1 MRKQSTRRMIV
12 AQKRQQEYQD
22 VLRRRRTYSKQ
33 QWWFWDWFS
42 KADNEIFLHNY
53 DRSRPF
59 QELGIRGIL
68 PEYRAIIV
76 RISWVV
82 DHWLIVSDAPYHT
95 YTTGATINKAIMNFR
110 HLMQEFVIDR

>member
-1 MRKQSTRRMIV
+1 MHKQSTRRMIV

-22 VLRRRRTYSKQ
+22 VLRRRRTYSRQ

-42 KADNEIFLHNY
+42 KAGNEIFLHSY

-59 QELGIRGIL
+59 QEIGLRGIL

-76 RISWVV
+76 RISWVA
-82 DHWLIVSDAPYHT
+82 DHWLVVSDEPYHA
-95 YTTGATINKAIMNFR
+95 YAVGPTINKAIARFR
-110 HLMQEFVIDR
+110 DLMQEFVV